1 MNICEALVSI
11 RELASTKAKRG
22 IVPLSK
28 SAIYEKVARGEFPH
42 PIKLGPRKSMW
53 DRRDI
58 EAWLETQKRGGVPA
72 TETQPGFV
80 SVRGYA
86 VGVR

>member
-11 RELASTKAKRG
+11 RELASTKTTRG
-22 IVPLSK
+22 LVPLSK
-28 SAIYEKVARGEFPH
+28 SAIYEKAARGEFPY

-58 EAWLETQKRGGVPA
+58 EAWLETQKRGGVVP
-72 TETQPGFV
+72 TGPQPGFV

-86 VGVR
+86 LGVK

>member
-1 MNICEALVSI
+1 MNMSEFLVSI
-11 RELASTKAKRG
+11 RELASTKTTRG
-22 IVPLSK
+22 IVPLCK
-28 SAIYEKVARGEFPH
+28 SAIYEKVARGEFPY

-72 TETQPGFV
+72 TEAQPGLV
-80 SVRGYA
+80 SARGYA
-86 VGVR
+86 LGVK